1 MNILSQAD
9 PLVLVTASILIFC
22 VSIFVV
28 IFLLIRGR
36 NIPEQRLETLER
48 HLKEDRYNNAAGRSL
63 KDRRKEKAQIIP
75 DVFNI
80 QALSEQA
87 GLGHKKFLI
96 SNAIVIAPA
105 ALFILGFLVWES
117 VLYACMLG
125 VASFFAIY
133 MIILYLKNKRL
144 RDFENQLPQAL
155 DIISRSLQAG
165 HPLMAAV
172 ELVYQELPDPICT
185 EFQTIYNEQKI
196 GVPMND
202 SLVAMT
208 ERVPLQDLRFFVI
221 SVLIH
226 NQVGGNL
233 GEIIGNISSVI
244 RERIK
249 LHRQVKAIT
258 ASGRLSGWVMC
269 GMPLLMLVLLMT
281 SKPGYINILLQDE
294 VGLKMLYAAIVL
306 QILGMLFIRRIVN
319 IKV

>member
-1 MNILSQAD
+1 MSILSQAD
-9 PLVLVTASILIFC
+9 PLVLITVSILVFC
-22 VSIFVV
+22 VSLFVL
-28 IFLLIRGR
+28 IYLLIRGR
-36 NIPEQRLETLER
+36 NIPEQRLETLEK
-48 HLKEDRYNNAAGRSL
+48 HLKEERFNHVAGRSL
-63 KDRRKEKAQIIP
+63 KDRRKDKVQIIP
-75 DVFNI
+75 DILNI
-80 QALSEQA
+80 QTLSEQA

-105 ALFILGFLVWES
+105 VLFVVGYFVWES
-117 VLYACMLG
+117 VLYAFMLG
-125 VASFFAIY
+125 AASFFVIY
-133 MIILYLKNKRL
+133 MLILYLKNKRL
-144 RDFENQLPQAL
+144 RDFESQLPQAL

-165 HPLMAAV
+165 HPLMSAV

-185 EFQTIYNEQKI
+185 EFKTIYNEQKI

-208 ERVPLQDLRFFVI
+208 ERMPLQDLRFFVI

-233 GEIIGNISSVI
+233 GEIISNISSVI

-281 SKPGYINILLQDE
+281 SKPGYINILLEDE
-294 VGLKMLYAAIVL
+294 VGIKMLYAAIVM
-306 QILGMLFIRRIVN
+306 QVLGMLFIRKIVN